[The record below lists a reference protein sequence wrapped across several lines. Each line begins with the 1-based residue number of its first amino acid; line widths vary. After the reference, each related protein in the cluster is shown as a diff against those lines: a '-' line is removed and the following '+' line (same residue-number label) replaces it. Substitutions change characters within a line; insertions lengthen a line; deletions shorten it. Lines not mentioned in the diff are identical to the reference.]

1 MHPTRT
7 RLALSLA
14 GVATLAALTG
24 CSGGASDGDSA
35 AGVPAAD
42 EKAAGM
48 GGPAVEAPDALN
60 STQRNAYAADGAD
73 TAAGLA
79 DTSDAVDPAKTAD
92 DIEPGRAVISNGSV
106 SLESDDVGRTR
117 FDVRKVLDRHRG
129 TISEQ
134 ETTTGDGGEVA
145 TARLVARVPSKEFG
159 DALDDLEGVATLLSS
174 NESGQDV
181 TTKVIDVAA
190 RVRAQRASVARIEA
204 LLDRATDLQE
214 VISIERQLAT
224 RQAELDSL
232 VSRQKYL
239 ADQTAMSTISISIEQ
254 PAEEA
259 RHDEEKAGFLGGL
272 EDGWDSFV
280 AGGAAALAVVGFLVP
295 WLILVAVLGLPLW
308 LALRR
313 RAGRRPSTP
322 TPATP

>member
-42 EKAAGM
+42 EKAAG
-48 GGPAVEAPDALN
+48 GLEAPADEPQRDMSYADAAKD
-60 STQRNAYAADGAD
+60 STN
-73 TAAGLA
+73 LA
-79 DTSDAVDPAKTAD
+79 VTGDPAQTAD
-92 DIEPGRAVISNGSV
+92 DIEPGRAVISTGSV

-159 DALDDLEGVATLLSS
+159 AALDDLEGVATLLSS

-259 RHDEEKAGFLGGL
+259 KHEEEKAGFLGGL

-308 LALRR
+308 LVLRR